1 MTSKKCGSKTAS
13 TVRRIHVI
21 PVDDKD
27 EFGMDFLHTATRDCP
42 CKPLCEE
49 PIGLFVHHAQDLREV
64 RERMTG
70 KAVLGWTHVA
80 EFVADA
86 PSTLGRKSVRIS
98 FESGTDPCISSK
110 NYKVPLKIYANDDL
124 IFAWSPNTPNPESTG
139 RTPRNAP

>member
-42 CKPLCEE
+42 CQPLCEE
-49 PIGLFVHHAQDLREV
+49 PIGLFVHHAQDLREA

-86 PSTLGRKSVRIS
+86 PSTRRKKSVRITV
-98 FESGTDPCISSK
+98 EVGTDPVLLSK
-110 NYKVPLKIYANDDL
+110 DYKVPLKIYANDDL
-124 IFAWSPNTPNPESTG
+124 IFAWTPTPYPPNTMVHPTSK
-139 RTPRNAP
+139 